1 MEGGGGGTSCLLKK
15 IIKFLGNKN
24 TTLGTPQEK
33 QGVSLRLCFDC
44 MIVFSAPQPPKMY
57 DIHLWMVHL
66 HVSGQKIHENV
77 ISAGSAF
84 NETPVSA
91 VQRVAFAGLL

>member
-1 MEGGGGGTSCLLKK
+1 
-15 IIKFLGNKN
+15 
-24 TTLGTPQEK
+24 
-33 QGVSLRLCFDC
+33 
-44 MIVFSAPQPPKMY
+44 MY

>member
-1 MEGGGGGTSCLLKK
+1 VEGGGGGTSCLLKK
-15 IIKFLGNKN
+15 IVKSLGNKN
-24 TTLGTPQEK
+24 TSLGTPQQK
-33 QGVSLRLCFDC
+33 QGVSLRFCFYC
-44 MIVFSAPQPPKMY
+44 IIVFSAPQKFII
-57 DIHLWMVHL
+57 DIHLWMVHF